1 MIPGPWIHKEGIPE
15 RPIIKVR
22 ISTKAYTK
30 KSYGYLHVHIEITP
44 STQTNSR
51 IPKERNTYR

>member
-1 MIPGPWIHKEGIPE
+1 MIMKNYDVTCVVYLYI
-15 RPIIKVR
+15 R

-44 STQTNSR
+44 STQTNATS
-51 IPKERNTYR
+51 IK